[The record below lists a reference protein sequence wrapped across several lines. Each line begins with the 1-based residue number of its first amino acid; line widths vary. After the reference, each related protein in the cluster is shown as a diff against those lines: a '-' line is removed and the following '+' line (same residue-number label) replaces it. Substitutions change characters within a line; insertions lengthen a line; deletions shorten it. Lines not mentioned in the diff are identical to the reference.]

1 MTTAASKPRVLTDE
15 SVPASVGKM
24 LQHHGYDV
32 KKVGEIVPA
41 GSADPV
47 VCQAAVQAGRI
58 LIAVDKDMRQHAKD
72 RGPRPGRFPNLHLI
86 FLSCRE
92 TESAD
97 RVEAALSFIE
107 HEHELAIAAGT
118 RMWVD
123 IGTSSMRTHR

>member
-1 MTTAASKPRVLTDE
+1 MTAAATRPRVLTDE
-15 SVPASVGKM
+15 SVPASVGKV

-41 GSADPV
+41 GSPDPI
-47 VCQAAVQAGRI
+47 VCQAAVQSGRI

-72 RGPRPGRFPNLHLI
+72 RGPKPGRFPDLHLI

-92 TESAD
+92 TEAAD
-97 RVEAALSFIE
+97 RVECALSFIE
-107 HEHELAIAAGT
+107 HEYEFATAAGT
-118 RMWVD
+118 RMWID